1 MNNPVKICSI
11 CHKISATDEDHLDC
25 QEKKRIELEAEDF
38 KETLG
43 EKLAI
48 SKLDGE
54 LHSEIK
60 SLLDHLARKKK
71 SSS

>member
-1 MNNPVKICSI
+1 MKICSI
-11 CHKISATDEDHLDC
+11 CHKISATEQDHLDC

-38 KETLG
+38 KETLN

-54 LHSEIK
+54 LHREIK

-71 SSS
+71 SLS